1 MHATGDDISVYRYLN
16 ESLVEIPEFSSC
28 FEYRNT
34 MPLHTAYGLPLE
46 ELDIVAI
53 DDSKAMQGIYRSIFS
68 SFRTKRARVYG
79 DPERAMNAM
88 LLEPPN
94 VLLLD
99 WRMESTSGAK
109 LLRTLRLKQMDPLC
123 FLPVIVISAYGTQTV
138 VELAYRLGANN
149 FLLKPI
155 SPESLI
161 KRLQWIASD
170 SRDILLENDRYVIE
184 GVDGQ
189 LAEHRHKAESLS
201 RARAYHDE
209 KLRAA
214 RRVHANTER
223 VLNMTEDKP
232 ELVAEQQTTPDVK
245 AVEKPKEKRQIVP
258 VTSKP
263 KPRRA
268 NGFAKVKAS

>member
-1 MHATGDDISVYRYLN
+1 
-16 ESLVEIPEFSSC
+16 
-28 FEYRNT
+28 
-34 MPLHTAYGLPLE
+34 MPLHAAYGLSLE
-46 ELDIVAI
+46 DLDIVAI

-68 SFRTKRARVYG
+68 SIRTKRARVYG

-155 SPESLI
+155 SPEILI

-170 SRDILLENDRYVIE
+170 SREIRLENDRYVIE
-184 GVDGQ
+184 GVDDQ
-189 LAEHRHKAESLS
+189 LAEHRNKAESLS

-214 RRVHANTER
+214 RRIHANTER
-223 VLNMTEDKP
+223 LLSAADEETQAIAASEATQDLKSKQIPKP
-232 ELVAEQQTTPDVK
+232 DAKSIERA
-245 AVEKPKEKRQIVP
+245 KEKLQITP
-258 VTSKP
+258 VAPTDQ
-263 KPRRA
+263 PRRSG
-268 NGFAKVKAS
+268 GFARVKAS

>member
-1 MHATGDDISVYRYLN
+1 
-16 ESLVEIPEFSSC
+16 
-28 FEYRNT
+28 
-34 MPLHTAYGLPLE
+34 MPLHAAYGLPLE

-123 FLPVIVISAYGTQTV
+123 FLPVIVVSAYGTQTV

-155 SPESLI
+155 SPEVLI

-170 SRDILLENDRYVIE
+170 SRDIRLENDRYVIE
-184 GVDGQ
+184 GVDDQ
-189 LAEHRHKAESLS
+189 LAEHRNKAESLS

-214 RRVHANTER
+214 RRVHANTDLLMKAHDTAEKIIPEADALPEAKTKPLPKPDAKSIER
-223 VLNMTEDKP
+223 AKTKL
-232 ELVAEQQTTPDVK
+232 
-245 AVEKPKEKRQIVP
+245 QITP
-258 VTSKP
+258 VTGASKP
-263 KPRRA
+263 ARS
-268 NGFAKVKAS
+268 NGFARVKAS

>member
-1 MHATGDDISVYRYLN
+1 
-16 ESLVEIPEFSSC
+16 
-28 FEYRNT
+28 
-34 MPLHTAYGLPLE
+34 MPLHAAYGLPLE

-53 DDSKAMQGIYRSIFS
+53 DDSKPMQGIYRSIFS

-123 FLPVIVISAYGTQTV
+123 FLPVIVVSAFGTQTV

-161 KRLQWIASD
+161 KRLQWIAGD
-170 SRDILLENDRYVIE
+170 GRDIRLQNDRYVIE
-184 GVDGQ
+184 GVEDQ

-201 RARAYHDE
+201 RARAYHDK

-214 RRVHANTER
+214 RRIHANTEQIIAAPDENQ
-223 VLNMTEDKP
+223 L
-232 ELVAEQQTTPDVK
+232 TPAVSPAGVEPKVDVK
-245 AVEKPKEKRQIVP
+245 STPAQAASTKAKEAPNPMPNPPIQ
-258 VTSKP
+258 
-263 KPRRA
+263 KPRRSK
-268 NGFAKVKAS
+268 GFARVKAS

>member
-1 MHATGDDISVYRYLN
+1 
-16 ESLVEIPEFSSC
+16 
-28 FEYRNT
+28 
-34 MPLHTAYGLPLE
+34 MPLHAAYGLPLE

-53 DDSKAMQGIYRSIFS
+53 DDSKPMQGIYRSIFS

-170 SRDILLENDRYVIE
+170 SRDIRLENDRYVIE

-214 RRVHANTER
+214 RRIHANTER
-223 VLNMTEDKP
+223 LLKAPDDEAKTAVEP
-232 ELVAEQQTTPDVK
+232 ERLSDVK
-245 AVEKPKEKRQIVP
+245 PKPLPRPTAKSIEKAKEKLQITP

-263 KPRRA
+263 QPRRS
-268 NGFAKVKAS
+268 NGFARIKAS